1 MRGVDA
7 VPADLAIPAR
17 RPHGRRVRAHG
28 APCRGS
34 RDIASTRCAR
44 RIRIRLRVP
53 GADAK
58 VAVEGAG
65 SLVADLDDPR
75 LAVLAPNSDLPLP
88 QVQIATLRVV
98 GVEADAR
105 EFGQPDAGRFSG
117 GCAGP
122 GKSTSAACAASMP
135 LRSVRESRIVAAFP
149 EPFVST
155 LLARS
160 HNSMSVAAGGVAT
173 SAWSD

>member
-1 MRGVDA
+1 MRLPG
-7 VPADLAIPAR
+7 L
-17 RPHGRRVRAHG
+17 RA
-28 APCRGS
+28 
-34 RDIASTRCAR
+34 
-44 RIRIRLRVP
+44 P

-135 LRSVRESRIVAAFP
+135 LRSVRESRIVAVFP
-149 EPFVST
+149 EPFVGT

-160 HNSMSVAAGGVAT
+160 HNSMSVTAGGIAT
-173 SAWSD
+173 PAWSV